1 MSLTFSLW
9 IFYRNLM
16 MKQLHISIILV
27 LTALTL
33 LTACGSTETA
43 RQLKEIDGYMD
54 AHPDTRLDDLLAIDS
69 SLITRTSDRMLYE
82 VLLTQAI
89 DKAHGSLAT
98 RDSVMQVA
106 ADWFT
111 GRSDTRHAL
120 LANYFL
126 GRVKFEK
133 EDYPESLVA
142 MFKAHD
148 LAKEL
153 DDKFWIGMSARGIAD
168 VYNNRYNTGDGVHYS
183 EIELENLRLAGRQP
197 YINYA
202 MLDLANTYCNNRDYE
217 KTYEICRQL
226 TDSANKYSDTYLYS
240 EAQKT
245 IAVTLMT
252 ETKFE
257 KSIPYMQSAAETGL
271 LSTKDSAFLAFAL
284 GKIGK
289 NKDAVAILNN
299 INNKNDVNYW
309 LKYEINDNLGNTDSA
324 FNYLKKEYENLN
336 AQFRERISL
345 DLSST
350 RANYYEMSR
359 HLKEEKLKTSQIFNY
374 LLVTIIAL
382 IIVIGA
388 LIVNR
393 YYKAY
398 EYKIERNMAIAQSLR
413 ETLAIKKSEYDIAK
427 VEIREKMRDEFSI
440 LDELGQKVYESENP
454 TAARKRVS
462 AAVTDLIEQLSGDK
476 KKIENL
482 ERMVDR
488 NCDNVISDF
497 KTDFPNLK
505 NADYNLFLYSILGFS
520 INSISL
526 FLKEEKLTSV
536 YERKRRLKDKI
547 KKLEPIKRDK
557 YLNVLG

>member
-1 MSLTFSLW
+1 M
-9 IFYRNLM
+9 Y
-16 MKQLHISIILV
+16 
-27 LTALTL
+27 
-33 LTACGSTETA
+33 
-43 RQLKEIDGYMD
+43 
-54 AHPDTRLDDLLAIDS
+54 AHPDTRLDDLMDIDS
-69 SLITRTSDRMLYE
+69 AILSRTADRMLYE

-299 INNKNDVNYW
+299 INNNDVNYW

-350 RANYYEMSR
+350 LANYYEMSR
-359 HLKEEKLKTSQIFNY
+359 HLKEKKLKTSQIFNY

-413 ETLAIKKSEYDIAK
+413 ETLAIKKSEYDIARTA
-427 VEIREKMRDEFSI
+427 IREKMRNEFSI
-440 LDELGQKVYESENP
+440 LDELCQKVYESENP

-462 AAVTDLIEQLSGDK
+462 AVVTDLIEQLSGDK

>member
-1 MSLTFSLW
+1 
-9 IFYRNLM
+9 
-16 MKQLHISIILV
+16 
-27 LTALTL
+27 
-33 LTACGSTETA
+33 
-43 RQLKEIDGYMD
+43 
-54 AHPDTRLDDLLAIDS
+54 
-69 SLITRTSDRMLYE
+69 
-82 VLLTQAI
+82 
-89 DKAHGSLAT
+89 
-98 RDSVMQVA
+98 
-106 ADWFT
+106 
-111 GRSDTRHAL
+111 
-120 LANYFL
+120 
-126 GRVKFEK
+126 
-133 EDYPESLVA
+133 
-142 MFKAHD
+142 
-148 LAKEL
+148 
-153 DDKFWIGMSARGIAD
+153 
-168 VYNNRYNTGDGVHYS
+168 
-183 EIELENLRLAGRQP
+183 
-197 YINYA
+197 
-202 MLDLANTYCNNRDYE
+202 
-217 KTYEICRQL
+217 
-226 TDSANKYSDTYLYS
+226 
-240 EAQKT
+240 
-245 IAVTLMT
+245 MT

-299 INNKNDVNYW
+299 INNNDVNYW

-350 RANYYEMSR
+350 LANYYEMSR
-359 HLKEEKLKTSQIFNY
+359 HLKEKKLKTSQIFNY

-413 ETLAIKKSEYDIAK
+413 ETLAIKKSEYDIARTA
-427 VEIREKMRDEFSI
+427 IREKMRNEFSI
-440 LDELGQKVYESENP
+440 LDELCQKVYESENP

-462 AAVTDLIEQLSGDK
+462 AVVTDLIEQLSGDK

>member
-1 MSLTFSLW
+1 MTNPIKTSITIIIATLCSLLS
-9 IFYRNLM
+9 
-16 MKQLHISIILV
+16 
-27 LTALTL
+27 
-33 LTACGSTETA
+33 ACGSTEA
-43 RQLKEIDGYMD
+43 SRVLGEIEDYMY
-54 AHPDTRLDDLLAIDS
+54 AHPDTRLDDLMDIDS
-69 SLITRTSDRMLYE
+69 AILSRTADRMLYE

-299 INNKNDVNYW
+299 INNNDVNYW

-350 RANYYEMSR
+350 LANYYEMSR
-359 HLKEEKLKTSQIFNY
+359 HLKEKKLKTSQIFNY

-413 ETLAIKKSEYDIAK
+413 ETLAIKKSEYDIARTA
-427 VEIREKMRDEFSI
+427 IREKMRNEFSI
-440 LDELGQKVYESENP
+440 LDELCQKVYESENP

-462 AAVTDLIEQLSGDK
+462 AVVTDLIEQLSGDK

-547 KKLEPIKRDK
+547 KKLEPIKRQ
-557 YLNVLG
+557 